1 VRPSTAGP
9 LILLAVIG
17 TVGGWFLDAGLA
29 AAGRPVVIP
38 PLTLPLALALIGVI
52 VVVIAWPVRKAVRAR
67 ELNQVDPFYATRAV
81 VLAKASSLSGAL
93 LAGFGLGITV
103 YLLSRTVVPGVSS
116 ILMAV
121 ATVVGAAI
129 LLAAGLIAE
138 RMCTLPPDD
147 DSPETGPAASRL

>member
-1 VRPSTAGP
+1 MRPSTAGP

-29 AAGRPVVIP
+29 ASGRPVVIP
-38 PLTLPLALALIGVI
+38 PLTLPLALMLIGVI
-52 VVVIAWPVRKAVRAR
+52 VVVIAWPVRTAVRTR
-67 ELNQVDPFYATRAV
+67 ELNRVDPFYATRAV

-147 DSPETGPAASRL
+147 DSPEQGPAASRL